1 MPPFLHF
8 GFRSR
13 FMRYLSLLFK
23 IILFLLLL
31 GFAVKN
37 TETAVLHYYLG
48 YEWQAPL
55 VLILLVFFCAGA
67 AVGFIVSLTYIFRQK
82 RKMLSLER
90 ELRLKGQE
98 TDKSRNEV

>member
-1 MPPFLHF
+1 LLHI
-8 GFRSR
+8 GFRR
-13 FMRYLSLLFK
+13 GDMRYLSWLFK

-48 YEWQAPL
+48 YEWKAPL

-67 AVGFIVSLTYIFRQK
+67 AVGIIASLSYLFGQR
-82 RKMLSLER
+82 REMLSLKR
-90 ELRLKGQE
+90 ELRVKEQE
-98 TDKSRNEV
+98 NRQTAQ

>member
-1 MPPFLHF
+1 MPPLLRIGF
-8 GFRSR
+8 GFGS
-13 FMRYLSLLFK
+13 MRYLSWLFK
-23 IILFLLLL
+23 IVLFLLLL

-67 AVGFIVSLTYIFRQK
+67 AVGVMASLGYIIRQR
-82 RKMLSLER
+82 RKLRSLKR
-90 ELRLKGQE
+90 ELRSKDENDAQ
-98 TDKSRNEV
+98 TAQ

>member
-1 MPPFLHF
+1 
-8 GFRSR
+8 
-13 FMRYLSLLFK
+13 MRYLSWLFK

-37 TETAVLHYYLG
+37 TETTVLHYYLG

-67 AVGFIVSLTYIFRQK
+67 AVGIMVGLGYIFRQR
-82 RKMLSLER
+82 RKLRSLER
-90 ELRLKGQE
+90 EIRLRDEDDGQ
-98 TDKSRNEV
+98 TAQ

>member
-1 MPPFLHF
+1 
-8 GFRSR
+8 
-13 FMRYLSLLFK
+13 MRYLSWLLKF
-23 IILFLLLL
+23 ILFLLLL

-67 AVGFIVSLTYIFRQK
+67 AVGIVASLSYLFRQRREMLLLK
-82 RKMLSLER
+82 REF
-90 ELRLKGQE
+90 RLKGQE
-98 TDKSRNEV
+98 NRPTAQ

>member
-1 MPPFLHF
+1 
-8 GFRSR
+8 
-13 FMRYLSLLFK
+13 MRYLSWLFK

-37 TETAVLHYYLG
+37 TETAVLRYYLG

-67 AVGFIVSLTYIFRQK
+67 AVGIVASLSYLFKQR
-82 RKMLSLER
+82 REMLTLKR
-90 ELRLKGQE
+90 ELRLKEQE
-98 TDKSRNEV
+98 NRQTAQ

>member
-1 MPPFLHF
+1 
-8 GFRSR
+8 
-13 FMRYLSLLFK
+13 MRYLSWLFK

-67 AVGFIVSLTYIFRQK
+67 AVGIVASLSYLFRQ
-82 RKMLSLER
+82 RREMLLLKR
-90 ELRLKGQE
+90 ELRLKEQE
-98 TDKSRNEV
+98 NRQTAQ